1 MTVANIS
8 SARCLRRAAFAVAAS
23 TLAADQVTKWWIV
36 HQIMP
41 PPRGFAITPFFNV
54 VMVWNR
60 GVTFGLFGQW
70 GFGGGIATRWVLV
83 AVTLAVVALLVA
95 WLARLDRPLPGL
107 ALGAVIGGA
116 LGNLVDRVIYGK
128 VADFLDFHAF
138 GWHWPAFNLADSAI
152 VCGVTAL
159 LLDTFIGRRE

>member
-1 MTVANIS
+1 MTVENLS
-8 SARCLRRAAFAVAAS
+8 STRCLRRAAFAVAAS
-23 TLAADQVTKWWIV
+23 VLAADQATKWWIV
-36 HQIMP
+36 HQLVP
-41 PPRGFAITPFFNV
+41 PPQGFTLTPFFNV

-60 GVTFGLFGQW
+60 GVTFGLFGM
-70 GFGGGIATRWVLV
+70 GGTATRWVLV

-95 WLARLDRPLPGL
+95 WLARLDRPLPAL